1 MSGVFPQFQ
10 FLFIEKYSNIITKE
24 ILVAKKLFN
33 PYIKIR
39 LLL

>member
-24 ILVAKKLFN
+24 ILVAKKIVQPLHKN
-33 PYIKIR
+33 
-39 LLL
+39 